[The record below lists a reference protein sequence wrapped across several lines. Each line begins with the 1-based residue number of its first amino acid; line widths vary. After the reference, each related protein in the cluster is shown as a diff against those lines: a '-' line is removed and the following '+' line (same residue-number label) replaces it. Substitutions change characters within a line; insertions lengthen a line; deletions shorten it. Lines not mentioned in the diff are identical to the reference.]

1 MSLLAEDDEE
11 AEVDE
16 DVRRE
21 EEDLTDGFPDDAPVV
36 IYKLRKEV
44 TATNLMLFLDTLN
57 VEGSLLFSQL
67 TQYSSSRGRPPHVA
81 VDCFSLA
88 IERNE
93 CFGLLGPNG
102 MFFCPGSLFGDPCC

>member
-1 MSLLAEDDEE
+1 MLSQQSSTVSLLAEDDEE

-44 TATNLMLFLDTLN
+44 TAMDSILFLATCTLN
-57 VEGSLLFSQL
+57 VEGSLLFSQF
-67 TQYSSSRGRPPHVA
+67 T
-81 VDCFSLA
+81 
-88 IERNE
+88 
-93 CFGLLGPNG
+93 
-102 MFFCPGSLFGDPCC
+102 